1 MTRTFHPIVALTA
14 ALLLSAPVAA
24 QRVDDNS
31 IAQAADAFGINI
43 NGENLGLYGPGD
55 VRGFSPTAAG
65 NIRLDGLYFDKVSNL
80 TSRLVGGYRIFVGG
94 SVLGHPFPAPSG
106 IADFTIRKPDHNVLS
121 VDADVDSFG
130 GRFLEMD
137 GQWRDALPNL
147 GITGGLGLYRYDQ
160 WYGGASHVTS
170 SALTARWRPNASLE
184 IIPFWSRISDKGD
197 EAQPTILL
205 DGATAIPVLDD
216 PHRFTGQHW
225 AKAQELSFNDGVIA
239 NAVLGAWRVRGG
251 LFRSVD
257 HIPINYTPILI
268 DHGNADAADR
278 SMVVERDHVTT
289 ATSGQIQAS
298 RLFQDGPRQHQLLI
312 AAWARDHRRSF
323 GATDSADLGTGP
335 VDRPAFVP
343 QPHFDFAQATH
354 DHVRQL
360 TVGLAYQGLW
370 KGVGELDLGIE
381 KSRYRK
387 TVTPPTG
394 VLPTSRD
401 APWLFNASAA
411 LQLSTAV
418 SLYSGISRGLE
429 ESNVA
434 PSVAVN
440 RNEAPPAIRTRQVD
454 AGFRWALA
462 PHMTLIAGAFRIDK
476 PYYGLDAGRYFR
488 RLGKI
493 RHQGGELSLSGSPID
508 GLSIV
513 GGAVLLDAAVSGA
526 DVASGAVGRRP
537 VGSTP
542 LTILASADYR
552 LPMWRA
558 FSIDASFERDSRR
571 VLSVDGTQHLPVYGQ
586 LDLGM
591 RYRFKL
597 LGKPTVLRVQGFNVA
612 NNPAWDVVGSNALTV
627 HQPRQISAKL
637 TTDI

>member
-1 MTRTFHPIVALTA
+1 MIYIFRPIGALAA
-14 ALLLSAPVAA
+14 ALLVSGVAGA

-65 NIRLDGLYFDKVSNL
+65 NVRLDGLYFDKVSNI

-106 IADFTIRKPDHNVLS
+106 IADFTVRKPDNNVLS
-121 VDADVDSFG
+121 ADVDLDGFG
-130 GRFLEMD
+130 GRFLEVD

-147 GITGGLGLYRYDQ
+147 GLAGGLGLYRYDQ
-160 WYGGASHVTS
+160 WYGGTSHVVS
-170 SALTARWRPNASLE
+170 SALTARWRPDASIE
-184 IIPFWSRISDKGD
+184 IIPFWSRIDDKDD

-205 DGATAIPVLDD
+205 DGTSSLPILDH

-225 AKAQELSFNDGVIA
+225 AKAHELSFNDGLIA
-239 NAVLGAWRVRGG
+239 NAALGLWRVRAG

-268 DHGNADAADR
+268 DQGDADAVAR
-278 SMVVERDHVTT
+278 SMVVERDHSAA
-289 ATSGQIQAS
+289 ATSGQVQAS
-298 RLFQDGPRQHQLLI
+298 RLFKDGPRQHQLMV
-312 AAWARDHRRSF
+312 AAWARDRHRSY
-323 GATDSADLGTGP
+323 GATDSADLGPGP
-335 VDRPAFVP
+335 LDAPAFVARP
-343 QPHFDFAQATH
+343 DFDFAQATR

-360 TVGLAYQGLW
+360 TFGLAYQGSW
-370 KGVGELDLGIE
+370 KGVGELDLGLE

-387 TVTPPTG
+387 TVTSPTG

-411 LQLSTAV
+411 LQISKAV
-418 SLYSGISRGLE
+418 SLYSGVSRGLE
-429 ESNVA
+429 ESDVA

-440 RNEAPPAIRTRQVD
+440 RNEAPPAIRTRQID
-454 AGFRWALA
+454 AGARWVLA

-476 PYYGLDAGRYFR
+476 PYYGLDASRYFR

-493 RHQGGELSLSGSPID
+493 RHQGGELSLSGSPIE
-508 GLSIV
+508 GLSVV
-513 GGAVLLDAAVSGA
+513 GGAVLLDAVVSGA
-526 DVASGAVGRRP
+526 EVASGRVGRRP

-542 LTILASADYR
+542 LTVIASADYR

-558 FSIDASFERDSRR
+558 FSVDANFERDGRR
-571 VLSVDGTQHLPVYGQ
+571 VLSVDDTRHLPAYGQ

-597 LGKPTVLRVQGFNVA
+597 LGKPAVLRVQGLNVTNRA
-612 NNPAWDVVGSNALTV
+612 EWDVVGSNALTV
-627 HQPRQISAKL
+627 RQPRQFYAKL

>member
-1 MTRTFHPIVALTA
+1 MTHSFRPIGALAVAL
-14 ALLLSAPVAA
+14 LISGPVVA

-65 NIRLDGLYFDKVSNL
+65 NIRLDGLYFDNVSNI

-121 VDADVDSFG
+121 VAADLDSFG
-130 GRFLEMD
+130 GRFFEVD
-137 GQWRDALPNL
+137 GQWRDALPHL
-147 GITGGLGLYRYDQ
+147 GLAGGLGLYRYDQ
-160 WYGGASHVTS
+160 WYGGTSHVMS
-170 SALTARWRPNASLE
+170 SALTARWRPDASIE
-184 IIPFWSRISDKGD
+184 IIPFWSRIDDKGD

-205 DGATAIPVLDD
+205 DGAASVPVLDH

-225 AKAQELSFNDGVIA
+225 AKAHELSYNDGLIA
-239 NAVLGAWRVRGG
+239 NAVLGGWRVRAG
-251 LFRSVD
+251 LFHSVD
-257 HIPINYTPILI
+257 DIPINYTPILI
-268 DHGNADAADR
+268 DRGDADAAGR
-278 SMVVERDHVTT
+278 SMIVERDHSAT
-289 ATSGQIQAS
+289 ATSGQVEAS
-298 RLFQDGPRQHQLLI
+298 RLFQDGPRQHQLMV
-312 AAWARDHRRSF
+312 AAWARDRHRSY
-323 GATDSADLGTGP
+323 GATDSADLGLGP
-335 VDRPAFVP
+335 LDASAFVA
-343 QPHFDFAQATH
+343 QPLFDFAQATR

-360 TVGLAYQGLW
+360 TVGLAYQGSW
-370 KGVGELDLGIE
+370 KDVGELDLGVE

-387 TVTPPTG
+387 TVTPPAG
-394 VLPTSRD
+394 ALPTSRD

-411 LQLSTAV
+411 LQLSKSV

-429 ESNVA
+429 ESDVA
-434 PSVAVN
+434 PSIAIN

-454 AGFRWALA
+454 AGLRWLLA

-476 PYYGLDAGRYFR
+476 PYYGLDASRYFR
-488 RLGKI
+488 RLGNI
-493 RHQGGELSLSGSPID
+493 RHQGGELSLSGSPLD

-513 GGAVLLDAAVSGA
+513 GGAVLLDAIVSGA
-526 DVASGAVGRRP
+526 DVAAGAVGRRP

-542 LTILASADYR
+542 LTIIASADYR
-552 LPMWRA
+552 LPIWRA
-558 FSIDASFERDSRR
+558 FSFDASLERDGRR
-571 VLSVDGTQHLPVYGQ
+571 VLSVDGAQHLPVYGQ
-586 LDLGM
+586 LDIGM

-597 LGKPTVLRVQGFNVA
+597 LGKPAVLRVQGFNVT
-612 NNPAWDVVGSNALTV
+612 NNPGWDVAGSNALTV
-627 HQPRQISAKL
+627 HQPRQFSAKL